1 VLERPLLLGVD
12 DGPFDKWKDAS
23 VVIAG
28 VVVEGCDRVEGVALT
43 RFPVDGAGVT
53 MFLAGWIDSL
63 RFRASLQGV
72 VVGGITIAGLAVIDL
87 AGLSAALALP
97 VMSVVRRDPSGN
109 RVADALCAAPLDDR
123 AERLGVLHRTP
134 TARAMAGGPYFSC
147 AGIEVERAEAW
158 IRGAQ
163 QKSDFPEPLRLAHLV
178 AGAVATGQ
186 SRGRA

>member
-1 VLERPLLLGVD
+1 VGERPLLLGVD
-12 DGPFDKWKDAS
+12 DGPFDKWKDSS

-43 RFPVDGAGVT
+43 NFPVDGAGVT
-53 MFLAGWIDSL
+53 NFLARWIDSL

-87 AGLSAALALP
+87 AGLAATLALP
-97 VMSVVRRDPSGN
+97 VISVVRRDPSGN
-109 RVADALCAAPLDDR
+109 RVADALCAAPLHDR
-123 AERLGVLHRTP
+123 NERLDTLHRTP
-134 TARAMAGGPYFSC
+134 PARAMSGGPYFSC
-147 AGIEVERAEAW
+147 AGIEAERAEAW
-158 IRGAQ
+158 LRATR
-163 QKSDFPEPLRLAHLV
+163 QKSDFPEALRLAHLI